1 MDDIVA
7 YLFQGKEKKELSSR
21 KSTTLSSSTSSQ
33 DAQIPR
39 SVSMDSSE
47 TSSVLPG
54 SGSVSLESSME
65 NFTDLNSCRN
75 STDEMSHS
83 NPEPRVS
90 SIDMDISQDA
100 LPVNTQNKVR
110 LEATSRPHTNV
121 DWNIEAPSS
130 GNNTVTFLN
139 SNCVDK
145 TGNEGISVATQTS
158 KTELVGV
165 GINQN
170 LKGSTSD
177 PGVVYRPPPFSGL
190 TNPLSQPIGAAPASR
205 PQQLLCVKETEELN
219 FEDLMEDDQT
229 VCLSALSC
237 FKYNGTPFER
247 PP

>member
-1 MDDIVA
+1 MNEIDA

-110 LEATSRPHTNV
+110 LEATSRPRIDV
-121 DWNIEAPSS
+121 DGNIEAPSS
-130 GNNTVTFLN
+130 GNSTVTFLN
-139 SNCVDK
+139 SNFDK
-145 TGNEGISVATQTS
+145 TSNESISVATQTS

-177 PGVVYRPPPFSGL
+177 PGVGYRPQPFSGL

-229 VCLSALSC
+229 VCLSTLAC